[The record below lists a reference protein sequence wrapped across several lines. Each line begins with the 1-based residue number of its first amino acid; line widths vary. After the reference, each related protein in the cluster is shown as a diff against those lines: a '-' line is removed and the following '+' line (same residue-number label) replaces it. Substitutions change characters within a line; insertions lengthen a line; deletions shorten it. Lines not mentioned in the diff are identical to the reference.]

1 MSRVYNF
8 SPGPAALP
16 TAVLEQAQL
25 ELLDWHGTGMSVME
39 VSHRGKHFVE
49 CALRAE
55 GVFRELLGIPEEYKV
70 LFLQGGATL
79 QFSAVPLNL
88 TASGETADYITTG
101 NWSKK
106 AANEAQRYLDVNVA
120 ANGINGEYVGISDPL
135 TWKLREDSS
144 YLHLAMN
151 ETVVGVE
158 FHNIPDVSNSPIVAD
173 MSSTLLSRPIDISR
187 FGVIYAGAQK
197 NIGPAGITVVIVHED
212 LLGKARPETPTVVN
226 YKVMADSGSM
236 SNTPPTFNWYIAG
249 LVFDWV
255 KSEGG
260 LVEMEAR
267 NKRKS
272 EKLYASIDASDFY
285 TNPVDPKYRSW
296 VNVPFTLADPDL
308 DQLFLDESSEI
319 GLANLKGHRLVGGMR
334 ASIYNAMPEEGVD
347 ALLEF
352 MNDFQARHG

>member
-1 MSRVYNF
+1 MNRIYNF

-16 TAVLEQAQL
+16 TAVLEQARE

-49 CALRAE
+49 CALQAE
-55 GVFRELLGIPEEYKV
+55 RIFRELLTIPEEYKV

-88 TASGETADYITTG
+88 TGSDQTADYITTG

-106 AANEAQRYLDVNVA
+106 AAKEAQQYLYVNIA
-120 ANGINGEYVGISDPL
+120 ADGLNGEYVGIPDPL
-135 TWKLREDSS
+135 IWKLREDSA

-158 FHNIPDVSNSPIVAD
+158 FHEIPDVSNSPIVAD
-173 MSSTLLSRPIDISR
+173 MSSTLLSRPIDISS
-187 FGVIYAGAQK
+187 FGLIYAGAQK
-197 NIGPAGITVVIVHED
+197 NIGPAGITVVIVRED
-212 LLGKARPETPTVVN
+212 LLGKARRETPTVAN
-226 YKVMADSGSM
+226 YKVMADTDSM

-249 LVFDWV
+249 LVFEWV
-255 KSEGG
+255 KNEGG
-260 LVEMEAR
+260 LVEMGAR

-285 TNPVDPKYRSW
+285 SNPVDPKHRSW
-296 VNVPFTLADPDL
+296 MNVPFTLADPSL
-308 DQLFLDESSEI
+308 DKLFLEESAEA

-334 ASIYNAMPEEGVD
+334 ASIYNAMPEAGVD
-347 ALLEF
+347 ALLQF